1 MTRAARLALAQ
12 YPIEAF
18 ASFEAYRAKITRWC
32 ENAARD
38 GAQILVFPEYAAM
51 ELTSLL
57 GAAAADLRGSL
68 AALQPLLPEAQSLHA
83 DLARRL
89 GVVIVMG
96 SAPEARGERFVNA
109 ARLYAPSGAGAV
121 QEKRV
126 MTRFEDEQW
135 GVSPGEGLSVFDTPF
150 ARIGV
155 CICFDVEF
163 PMMARALAEAGAE
176 IILAPSCTET
186 LRGAWRVRIGAQA
199 RALENQCYTAVAP
212 LVGEAA
218 WSPAVDVNVGW
229 AGAYGPPDRGF
240 AEDGI
245 AALGAYTAPGWVY
258 ADLDLD
264 AIARVRTD
272 GAVFNFARWRDQ
284 PHAPQPIAARIAAL
298 R

>member
-1 MTRAARLALAQ
+1 MTRIAHLALAQ
-12 YPIEAF
+12 YPIA
-18 ASFEAYRAKITRWC
+18 AQPSFEAYRAKITAWC
-32 ENAARD
+32 EDAARD

-57 GAAAADLRGSL
+57 GPAAADLRGSL
-68 AALQPLLPEAQSLHA
+68 GALQPLLPEAQALHA
-83 DLARRL
+83 ELARRL
-89 GVVIVMG
+89 GVGNVMG
-96 SAPEARGERFVNA
+96 SAPEARGDRFVNA

-155 CICFDVEF
+155 CICFDAEF
-163 PMMARALAEAGAE
+163 PMMARALAGAGAE

-199 RALENQCYTAVAP
+199 RALENQCYAAVAP
-212 LVGEAA
+212 LVGEAP

-245 AALGAYTAPGWVY
+245 AALGAYCTPGWVY

-264 AIARVRTD
+264 AIARVRAD

-284 PHAPQPIAARIAAL
+284 PHAPHPIAAQIVPL